1 MNAKQIEMFMKQSGG
16 KFRDRDHAAIRQQ
29 LANLTPEQDAAVLA
43 AKFVS
48 PRMNE
53 YISIFFGEFGV
64 DRFLIGQVGKGI
76 GKLLLTLCCGVGLIW
91 WAIDMFV
98 INGATK
104 DSNLAKLKKAMGV
117 L

>member
-1 MNAKQIEMFMKQSGG
+1 MNANQIEMFMKQKG
-16 KFRDRDHAAIRQQ
+16 KYFDNKQHKAISER
-29 LANLTPEQDAAVLA
+29 LERLTPERDAAVLA
-43 AKFVS
+43 TKFVN
-48 PRMNE
+48 PTMNE

-76 GKLLLTLCCGVGLIW
+76 GKLLLTACCGIGLIW

-104 DSNLAKLKKAMGV
+104 KANIEKLYKAMGD
-117 L
+117 